1 MDGLSQNICSAANCQ
16 SLTYFGTSGQQCYS
30 ERPKNM
36 PVLGDIEFSLKQILH
51 RPGIMKIIQEKK
63 RSTRNFTKSAS
74 SNVSGIIFS
83 HCYQNLTRSG
93 CFLSEM
99 YSLNAQFN
107 TDGVKS
113 RKSSGIK
120 LWSIY
125 MANNKLPSSIRFYR
139 GSLIVASL
147 WKGKTQPPY
156 FHFFYRFC
164 ETAHNLY
171 NNGFG
176 INDYGNQVQ
185 VRVSVVLGTT
195 DLPAKCKVLNMSQ
208 FNRFFGC
215 STCEEPGQR
224 KKKVVQ
230 VYPNHN
236 KAERYPR
243 RNSSYTIANKAPRSS
258 LKDRDTGIVGYSGLI
273 GMECFDLVLDIV
285 PDYMHGALLGTA
297 KVLMY

>member
-30 ERPKNM
+30 ERPKNR

-139 GSLIVASL
+139 GSLIVAGL

-164 ETAHNLY
+164 SFTIYITMGLALTIMETK
-171 NNGFG
+171 F
-176 INDYGNQVQ
+176 
-185 VRVSVVLGTT
+185 RFESV
-195 DLPAKCKVLNMSQ
+195 
-208 FNRFFGC
+208 
-215 STCEEPGQR
+215 
-224 KKKVVQ
+224 
-230 VYPNHN
+230 
-236 KAERYPR
+236 
-243 RNSSYTIANKAPRSS
+243 
-258 LKDRDTGIVGYSGLI
+258 
-273 GMECFDLVLDIV
+273 
-285 PDYMHGALLGTA
+285 
-297 KVLMY
+297 